1 MSEKTV
7 KKTGFFND
15 FIFLNIQ
22 FDKYHHTDMQKGAP
36 VNYLAY
42 MKKGRAKI
50 VSENK
55 TIDIKEGDVFYIPK
69 NLSYQSYWYGDDI
82 IDFLSFG
89 FLSLHTSENIKAGL
103 QKISCDNEI
112 LDKILKIPTKGNN
125 IDLKTLRQFYEVMD
139 EISPMLE
146 NSCEKNEEIIADKI
160 KSCIADYPHLP
171 VAEIAK
177 KCAISES
184 YVYPVFK
191 KMTRLTPNDYKQKV
205 LCEKGIELLLTT
217 NKKVEEISDILHFS
231 SSSYFRKVLKKHT
244 GSTPREIRNNKG
256 F

>member
-1 MSEKTV
+1 M
-7 KKTGFFND
+7 KKTDFFND
-15 FIFLNIQ
+15 FIFLNIK
-22 FDKYHHTDMQKGAP
+22 FDKYHHTDQRRGSP

-42 MKKGRAKI
+42 MIKGTAKI

-55 TIDIKEGDVFYIPK
+55 TITINEGDVFYIPK
-69 NLSYQSYWYGDDI
+69 NLSYQSYWYGDDV

-89 FLSLHTSENIKAGL
+89 FLSLHTSEKIKAGL
-103 QKISCDNEI
+103 QKITCSAEI
-112 LDKILKIPTKGNN
+112 LDKILKIPTKSNN

-139 EISPMLE
+139 EISPILE
-146 NSCEKNEEIIADKI
+146 CSYESNEETIADRI
-160 KSCIADYPHLP
+160 KKCITDYPHLSN
-171 VAEIAK
+171 AEIAK

-191 KMTRLTPNDYKQKV
+191 KMARLTPNDYRQKV

-217 NKKVEEISDILHFS
+217 NKKVEEISDMLKFS

-256 F
+256 FY

>member
-1 MSEKTV
+1 MMKTA
-7 KKTGFFND
+7 FFNE
-15 FIFLNIQ
+15 FIFLNIK
-22 FDKYHHTDMQKGAP
+22 FDKYHHTDQRKGAP
-36 VNYLAY
+36 MNYLAY
-42 MKKGRAKI
+42 MIEGTAKI
-50 VSENK
+50 VSENR
-55 TIDIKEGDVFYIPK
+55 TINIKEGDVFYIPK
-69 NLSYQSYWYGDDI
+69 NLSYQSYWYGTDV

-89 FLSLHTSENIKAGL
+89 YLSLHTSENIKAGL
-103 QKISCDNEI
+103 QTVPCSKETLN
-112 LDKILKIPTKGNN
+112 KILKIPTKGNN
-125 IDLKTLRQFYEVMD
+125 VDLKALCQFYEVMD
-139 EISPMLE
+139 EISPILE
-146 NSCEKNEEIIADKI
+146 CSCDNNEEIIADRI
-160 KSCIADYPHLP
+160 KKCITDYPHLSN
-171 VAEIAK
+171 AEIAK

-217 NKKVEEISDILHFS
+217 NKKVEEISDMLKFS

>member
-1 MSEKTV
+1 MKNTA
-7 KKTGFFND
+7 FFND
-15 FIFLNIQ
+15 FIFVNIK
-22 FDKYHHTDMQKGAP
+22 FDKYHHTDQRKGAP

-42 MKKGRAKI
+42 MIKGTAKI

-55 TIDIKEGDVFYIPK
+55 TIEINPGDVFYIPK
-69 NLSYQSYWYGDDI
+69 NLSYQSYWYGEDE

-89 FLSLHTSENIKAGL
+89 FLSLHTTSSIKAEL
-103 QKISCDNEI
+103 QKVDCNQET
-112 LDKILKIPTKGNN
+112 LNKMLKIPTKGNS
-125 IDLKTLRQFYEVMD
+125 IDIHTLHLFYEVME
-139 EISPMLE
+139 EIAPVLE
-146 NSCEKNEEIIADKI
+146 HSYDNNEEIIADKI
-160 KSCIADYPHLP
+160 KKCIEDYPHLSI
-171 VAEIAK
+171 VEIAK

-191 KMTRLTPNDYKQKV
+191 KMARITPNEYKQKV

-217 NKKVEEISDILHFS
+217 NKKVEEISDMLKFS
-231 SSSYFRKVLKKHT
+231 SSSYFRKVMKKHT